1 MMQTKFLEA
10 FSGAL
15 QVDPA
20 ELTNDF
26 AVSWD
31 SLLIVAAMSMISEF
45 YDRTVD
51 VEALIQCGT
60 IGELLRLI
68 DASGESRIAA

>member
-1 MMQTKFLEA
+1 MQAKFLEA
-10 FSGAL
+10 FSEAL
-15 QVDPA
+15 QVEPA
-20 ELTNDF
+20 ELTADF
-26 AVSWD
+26 ALSWD

-51 VEALIQCGT
+51 VEALLQCGT

-68 DASGESRIAA
+68 DASGESRQAA

>member
-1 MMQTKFLEA
+1 MQSEFLQA
-10 FSGAL
+10 FSEAL
-15 QVDPA
+15 QAEPA
-20 ELTNDF
+20 ELTADF

-31 SLLIVAAMSMISEF
+31 SLLIVAAMSMISEY

-51 VEALIQCGT
+51 VELLLQCGT

-68 DASGESRIAA
+68 DAAGETRQAA